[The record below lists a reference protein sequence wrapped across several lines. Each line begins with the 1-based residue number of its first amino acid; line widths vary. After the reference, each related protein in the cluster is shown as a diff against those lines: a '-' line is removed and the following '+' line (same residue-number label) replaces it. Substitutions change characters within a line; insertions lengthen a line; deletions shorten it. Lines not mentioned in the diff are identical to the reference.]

1 MPKRSSG
8 ANSFSSKKN
17 EPPYAPPGSRP
28 RDLRNADKGTG
39 INKFALRQL
48 SARNLNSLG
57 FLYSNLIL
65 LSPRVIFASIVIN
78 LFGLAIPIAILQ
90 VYDRIIPNHALPTLY
105 LLCLGLIAIVVLE
118 TLLRISRSYVV
129 GFNAS
134 KFGHHTSLAALKN
147 ILSMHEGQ
155 FTNDHAGKLV
165 ERVNAIGKLA
175 DFYGGTS
182 RLLLIDLPFAALFLV
197 FIGLITGPLVIVP
210 LLLIGLFGWGIFKHA
225 KVMRD
230 TLEARDIQS
239 SRMYDFVGETLRG
252 ILTLKSA
259 AMEPFIQRRFE
270 SLVENS
276 AHLNNNLIST
286 TSRAQTFSSF
296 FGNAV
301 TVTMVTTGAVIA
313 IFGDMTIGMLAA
325 ASQLAA
331 RAIQPVVRSAASWNE
346 IQVAVLALQQS
357 QSIVSHDQVD
367 IEEKSIDYSTAPD
380 VSIIHSENLEED
392 QPIELKGGTI
402 AAFTGG
408 DGSGKSSVLK
418 CFSAI
423 SETPWLDAT
432 IAGEKPNIYRT
443 NGRQSIG
450 YVTPQSSV
458 FRGTILDNLTLFG
471 GGASVQRARYA
482 CEMLGLRKVID
493 KLPEG
498 YDTRLKEG
506 VTEALP
512 EGTIRQ
518 IVLARALAQSPK
530 LLLLDEPQAF
540 LDAEI
545 DAQLLACLQNMAS
558 QMTILMVTS
567 DPNYLRICDQVFKVT
582 RNSIQGIPRSELDE
596 FSIDDQFD
604 GVANTR

>member
-1 MPKRSSG
+1 MPKGSSG
-8 ANSFSSKKN
+8 ANSQPGGKQ
-17 EPPYAPPGSRP
+17 PAPNSAGDRSNSPSGLS
-28 RDLRNADKGTG
+28 
-39 INKFALRQL
+39 KFALRQL
-48 SARNLNSLG
+48 SAGNLKSLG

-65 LSPRVIFASIVIN
+65 LSPRVIFASIIIN

-105 LLCLGLIAIVVLE
+105 LLCMGLIAIVVLE
-118 TLLRISRSYVV
+118 SLLRIARAYVV
-129 GFNAS
+129 GHNAS
-134 KFGHHTSLAALKN
+134 KFGHHTSLAALNN
-147 ILSMHEGQ
+147 ILSMNEGQ
-155 FTNDHAGKLV
+155 FTNDHASKLV

-197 FIGLITGPLVIVP
+197 FIGLIVGPLVAVP
-210 LLLIGLFGWGIFKHA
+210 LLLICGFGWGIFKHA
-225 KVMRD
+225 KIMRD
-230 TLEARDIQS
+230 TLEARDVQS

-259 AMEPFIQRRFE
+259 AMEPFILRRFE

-276 AHLNNNLIST
+276 AHLNRDLISA
-286 TSRAQTFSSF
+286 TSRAQTFASF

-346 IQVAVLALQQS
+346 IQVAVLALRES
-357 QSIVSHDQVD
+357 HSIVSHRPEE
-367 IEEKSIDYSTAPD
+367 IAEKSIDYSNLPTLNIIHTENLGSDAAIEIQGG
-380 VSIIHSENLEED
+380 SII
-392 QPIELKGGTI
+392 G
-402 AAFTGG
+402 FTGG

-418 CFSAI
+418 SFSAI
-423 SETPWLDAT
+423 ADTPWLQARID
-432 IAGEKPNIYRT
+432 GEDPCVYRH
-443 NGRQSIG
+443 NGRQAIG
-450 YVTPQSSV
+450 YVTPQTSV

-471 GGASVQRARYA
+471 GGASVRRARQA
-482 CEMLGLRKVID
+482 CEMIGLRKVID
-493 KLPEG
+493 KLPDG
-498 YDTRLKEG
+498 YSTRLREG

-512 EGTIRQ
+512 QGTIRQ

-540 LDAEI
+540 LDAQI
-545 DAQLLACLQNMAS
+545 DAELLACLQKMS
-558 QMTILMVTS
+558 KQMTILMVTS
-567 DPNYLRICDQVFKVT
+567 SPTYLQICDQVFQVT
-582 RNSIQGIPRSELDE
+582 RNSLEPIPCPAPDISTSDIKLGQQA
-596 FSIDDQFD
+596 S
-604 GVANTR
+604 

>member
-1 MPKRSSG
+1 MPLRSPG
-8 ANSFSSKKN
+8 ANRPKKGQV
-17 EPPYAPPGSRP
+17 GSGDSGVKP
-28 RDLRNADKGTG
+28 EKAAGL
-39 INKFALRQL
+39 NKFALRQL
-48 SARNLNSLG
+48 SARHLKSLG
-57 FLYSNLIL
+57 FLYSGLIF
-65 LSPRVIFASIVIN
+65 LSPRVIFASIIIN
-78 LFGLAIPIAILQ
+78 LFGLAIPVAILQ
-90 VYDRIIPNHALPTLY
+90 VYDRIIPNEALSTLY
-105 LLCLGLIAIVVLE
+105 ILCGGLIAIVVLE
-118 TLLRISRSYVV
+118 TLLRIARSYVV
-129 GFNAS
+129 GLNAS

-147 ILSMHEGQ
+147 ILSANEGE
-155 FTNDHAGKLV
+155 FTSDHASKLV

-197 FIGLITGPLVIVP
+197 FIGLIVGPLVVVP
-210 LLLIGLFGWGIFKHA
+210 LLLIAMFGWAIFRHA
-225 KVMRD
+225 KIMRE
-230 TLEARDIQS
+230 TLESRDVQS

-276 AHLNNNLIST
+276 AHLNKKLIEA
-286 TSRAQTFSSF
+286 TSRAQTISTS

-346 IQVAVLALQQS
+346 IQVAVLALQES
-357 QSIVSHDQVD
+357 KSIVSRSTSEPQDKQISYAGVP
-367 IEEKSIDYSTAPD
+367 SI
-380 VSIIHSENLEED
+380 SIIHTKNQSVVV
-392 QPIELKGGTI
+392 PVELSGGTI

-418 CFSAI
+418 SLSAI
-423 SETPWLDAT
+423 SDTPWLVSAID
-432 IAGEKPNIYRT
+432 GEDPSAYRH
-443 NGRQSIG
+443 NGRQAIG
-450 YVTPQSSV
+450 YVTPQTSV
-458 FRGTILDNLTLFG
+458 FRGTILENLTLFG
-471 GGASVQRARYA
+471 GGASVQQARYA
-482 CEMLGLRKVID
+482 CEMIGLRQVID
-493 KLPEG
+493 KLPDG
-498 YDTRLKEG
+498 YNTKLREG

-518 IVLARALAQSPK
+518 IVLARAIAQRPK

-545 DAQLLACLQNMAS
+545 DAELLTCLQGLAD

-567 DPNYLRICDQVFKVT
+567 DPNYLAICHHVFKVT
-582 RNSIQGIPRSELDE
+582 RDTIEPVPHAGIQSGGAFGNWTEAVGE
-596 FSIDDQFD
+596 Q
-604 GVANTR
+604 